1 MFSPIILFAFNRPLH
16 TYKTLKSLA
25 KNQESIE
32 SYLIV
37 YLDGPK
43 SPVQINQINNVEK
56 VILGFKENFKKINI
70 NKSEINLGLD
80 HNIRRGISEVL
91 KVNKSV
97 IVLEDDVNVS
107 PYFLKYMNQAINL
120 YEDKKNIWHI
130 NGFNFPITRKEK
142 QNSYFTRVMFCWGW
156 ATWQDRWQKYMNDPL
171 YHDPFFI
178 KEKFDKKLIN
188 EFELNSKT
196 NFWWSQINKNI
207 LGKLNWDIFWYS
219 YIFLNNGLC
228 LTPTTSLTRNIGN
241 DGSGINCDSNNEIQN
256 AFLSNNPI
264 DFFPEQ
270 IIEDEENLILMK
282 NYLKKTYNLRAKV
295 FRKIINL
302 LSRYLKLKGI
312 IF

>member
-1 MFSPIILFAFNRPLH
+1 MLSPIILFAFNRPLH
-16 TYKTLKSLA
+16 TYKTLNSLT

-43 SPVQINQINNVEK
+43 SPVQIHQINNVEK

-130 NGFNFPITRKEK
+130 N
-142 QNSYFTRVMFCWGW
+142 
-156 ATWQDRWQKYMNDPL
+156 
-171 YHDPFFI
+171 
-178 KEKFDKKLIN
+178 
-188 EFELNSKT
+188 
-196 NFWWSQINKNI
+196 
-207 LGKLNWDIFWYS
+207 
-219 YIFLNNGLC
+219 
-228 LTPTTSLTRNIGN
+228 TT
-241 DGSGINCDSNNEIQN
+241 
-256 AFLSNNPI
+256 
-264 DFFPEQ
+264 
-270 IIEDEENLILMK
+270 
-282 NYLKKTYNLRAKV
+282 
-295 FRKIINL
+295 
-302 LSRYLKLKGI
+302 
-312 IF
+312 